1 MKRIVLGGLISL
13 VSLSSMAQWTSD
25 VDKNTDVGNPRNR
38 IYVWNY
44 GINPDNSI
52 STAFLSPN
60 VEQGRIELWYNIHDK
75 EGKSIFADGAQ
86 LAGSNPTLMFT
97 LHNALSYHDAQGNMI
112 MIYQSK
118 RNAQE
123 CGIEGD
129 RLNYDVY
136 KVSPTGEM
144 LWDEPVDLNR
154 GGYSEDTQ
162 GAVTVAGLEDGS
174 YIFAYADYFSVDGSL
189 TCRICLERVSADGE
203 MLWDETMYIED
214 KTIMYTYPYLVS
226 AGDNQVILL
235 YAKGSNQDLML
246 RKIDFDGTSVWP
258 EDVKVYRG
266 GFPAI
271 PIWTFIGIK
280 PDGEGG
286 AFVTWRDD
294 RYFTNYESSYVSHI
308 LSDGSYAYSSG
319 LEGEAVGYSEGLRS
333 FEPTVLYDNK
343 TQSLYTLR
351 RETNMGQSYQ
361 RLMLQKMADTGE
373 LLWGREGV
381 EMRESDGA
389 LVAYFDLEFA
399 EDGNVVAFYMVQ
411 HDGVDVAG
419 YAHKFN
425 AETGEPMWEEDI
437 RLTPN
442 VGSRSEMQVSQLIDN
457 QYWVAMWLDERV
469 LETDDTSVDWT
480 EMPARLY
487 MQRLNID
494 GTLGETVSIDMVTG
508 EELRVRVC
516 GRDIVAPEG
525 AEVYRLDG
533 TKVGTDDLEAGVYI
547 VKCGRNATKV
557 IVK

>member
-123 CGIEGD
+123 CGVEGD

-442 VGSRSEMQVSQLIDN
+442 VGSRSEMQVSQLI
-457 QYWVAMWLDERV
+457 
-469 LETDDTSVDWT
+469 
-480 EMPARLY
+480 
-487 MQRLNID
+487 
-494 GTLGETVSIDMVTG
+494 
-508 EELRVRVC
+508 
-516 GRDIVAPEG
+516 
-525 AEVYRLDG
+525 
-533 TKVGTDDLEAGVYI
+533 
-547 VKCGRNATKV
+547 
-557 IVK
+557 